1 MVTDIC
7 KELIQNIK
15 IQQLFDRIAADSNL
29 KKKFVDLGQK
39 VSTQTDKKQ
48 ALFNL
53 LNAIKEELKN
63 PALKSFSLDNFPFPQ
78 EYKGYFVELNDQMFA
93 QNSKYISAI

>member
-1 MVTDIC
+1 MIR
-7 KELIQNIK
+7 NIK
-15 IQQLFDRIAADSNL
+15 IHHLFDRIAADSNL

>member
-1 MVTDIC
+1 
-7 KELIQNIK
+7 
-15 IQQLFDRIAADSNL
+15 
-29 KKKFVDLGQK
+29 
-39 VSTQTDKKQ
+39 
-48 ALFNL
+48 L